1 MEAES
6 SSEAAAA
13 AGTAASAAAADPEA
27 QYELT
32 DIECFDEHVEPASSD
47 SWNVNFSEEHQR
59 WFWCAVL
66 TGCVHHFVGPL
77 SLPGRQCSHERS
89 HKVLTRLATP
99 LVVC

>member
-13 AGTAASAAAADPEA
+13 AGTAASAAAADLEA

-66 TGCVHHFVGPL
+66 TGCVHHFVDRCHCRGASVRTNAP
-77 SLPGRQCSHERS
+77 
-89 HKVLTRLATP
+89 TR
-99 LVVC
+99 C